1 MISWIIVIA
10 ALVII
15 DQVTKLFA
23 VHLLEPVGSVEVISG
38 VLRFTYVENSGAA
51 FGMLADKRW
60 VFLVISSI
68 AIIALLVYMWKF
80 RPDSKFACMAMS
92 MIVAGG
98 IGNMIDRLF
107 RSGMRSNGETYYYV
121 VDFVDFCAFGELWQ
135 WVFNFADVCVCVG
148 GGMLVL
154 WLIVSTINE
163 YKAEKLNKAAA
174 GESCDT
180 QEATKEDNTE
190 DK

>member
-23 VHLLEPVGSVEVISG
+23 VHLLEPVGSVEIIRG
-38 VLRFTYVENSGAA
+38 VLNFTYVENSGAA

-60 VFLVISSI
+60 VFLVISTI
-68 AIIALLVYMWKF
+68 AIAALLVYMWKF

-107 RSGMRSNGETYYYV
+107 RSGVRSNGETYYYV

-135 WVFNFADVCVCVG
+135 WVFNFADACVCVG
-148 GGMLVL
+148 GGMLIL
-154 WLIVSTINE
+154 WLIVSTVKE
-163 YKAEKLNKAAA
+163 YKAEKLKKTSKCDC
-174 GESCDT
+174 EST
-180 QEATKEDNTE
+180 QESTDGNTE
-190 DK
+190 NK